1 MEETE
6 RLFACK
12 FCRVKSYLA
21 AEDVFRYMLPNNAGT
36 SKDIVLFPYW
46 RFKGM
51 LFACAGNDIRHQF
64 VDVSTQAVGS
74 QLFPVSLGLRSQ
86 ALKLKFVTPE
96 TVGRFLK
103 PTQTLADIEQN
114 FDDRFGKSLP
124 KPVLH
129 HAHIGETISLIYAP
143 FYIENRIYDAVLN
156 RPIAAAQVEDFDI
169 EKLPVESP
177 HWRIHFISTL
187 CPNCGWDLEGEKDSL
202 VLLCKNCT
210 SAWYPVGKK
219 LKKIRFGTHPSKESQ
234 AVYLPFWRVRPEIS
248 GLSLGNYA
256 DLVQVANIPK
266 VVQSGWEDI
275 GFRFWVPAFKIRP
288 KIFLQLSKNM
298 TLSQLHNELTEELPK
313 NRHHPITLSITE
325 AIESLKINLAS
336 FIKPKTKLPD
346 ILHGIDI
353 TAKSFA
359 LVYVPFIEKH
369 HELIQP
375 DLQFAIN
382 KNIIALSDNL

>member
-1 MEETE
+1 M
-6 RLFACK
+6 
-12 FCRVKSYLA
+12 
-21 AEDVFRYMLPNNAGT
+21 
-36 SKDIVLFPYW
+36 
-46 RFKGM
+46 
-51 LFACAGNDIRHQF
+51 
-64 VDVSTQAVGS
+64 
-74 QLFPVSLGLRSQ
+74 
-86 ALKLKFVTPE
+86 
-96 TVGRFLK
+96 
-103 PTQTLADIEQN
+103 
-114 FDDRFGKSLP
+114 
-124 KPVLH
+124 LH

-143 FYIENRIYDAVLN
+143 FYIENRIHDAVLN
-156 RPIAAAQVEDFDI
+156 RPIATARVEDFDI
-169 EKLPVESP
+169 EKLPVENP

-210 SAWYPVGKK
+210 SAWCPVGKK

-248 GLSLGNYA
+248 GLSLANYA

-298 TLSQLHNELTEELPK
+298 TLSQLHNELTEQLPK

-336 FIKPKTKLPD
+336 FMKPKTRLPD